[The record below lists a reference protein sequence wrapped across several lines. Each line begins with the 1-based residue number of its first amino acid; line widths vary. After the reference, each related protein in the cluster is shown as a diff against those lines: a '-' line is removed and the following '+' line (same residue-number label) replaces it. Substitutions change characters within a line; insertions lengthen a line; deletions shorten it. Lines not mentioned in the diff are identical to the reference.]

1 LASAKV
7 NGNTYVYSFC
17 GIDSSKNHS
26 GIHLKSFRFNVNQ
39 NLWESFPDVP
49 DTLGKIA
56 AAASVIKDTIYI
68 IGGYHVMPN
77 GYEYTSNKVH
87 RFNIVANE
95 FMSDGAPV
103 PVPVDDHVQAV
114 WRDSLIFVIT
124 GWSGSGFSG
133 GNVANVQIYNPSLNS
148 WMQATP
154 VPNNNIYK
162 SFGASGV
169 IIGDTIYYYGGA
181 NGSSFGP
188 QNQLRKGVINPSDPT
203 QISWSYQIPDVAI
216 KGYRTAAVAYQNQP
230 YWLGGSENTYNYNG
244 VAYDG
249 SGGVPPAKRS
259 LKYLSA
265 SQSWDT
271 AYALLPM
278 DLRNAAEIGNGVF
291 IIAGGMTDNQK
302 VSDKTLYLIS
312 AEKTAYQKL
321 ASKND
326 IVIFPNPA
334 KTTVHL
340 SSPRAF
346 SLLNINMQEVWSS
359 SIPVSELDISFLPS
373 GCYFLKIKNK
383 NSFVV
388 KKLFKQ

>member
-1 LASAKV
+1 MKTKMKTSVCFFISGCLSLLFHLNVRCQHWEISELAPLPEPVSNNAVASATV

-17 GIDSSKNHS
+17 GIDSSKTHS
-26 GIHLKSFRFNVNQ
+26 GIHLKSFRFDVNQ
-39 NLWESFPDVP
+39 NLWESLPDVP

-56 AAASVIKDTIYI
+56 ASASRIKDTIYI

-87 RFNIVANE
+87 RFNVVTNQ

-103 PVPVDDHVQAV
+103 TVPVDDHVQAA

-203 QISWSYQIPDVAI
+203 QISWSYQIPDAAI
-216 KGYRTAAVAYQNQP
+216 KGYR
-230 YWLGGSENTYNYNG
+230 
-244 VAYDG
+244 
-249 SGGVPPAKRS
+249 
-259 LKYLSA
+259 
-265 SQSWDT
+265 
-271 AYALLPM
+271 
-278 DLRNAAEIGNGVF
+278 
-291 IIAGGMTDNQK
+291 
-302 VSDKTLYLIS
+302 
-312 AEKTAYQKL
+312 
-321 ASKND
+321 
-326 IVIFPNPA
+326 
-334 KTTVHL
+334 
-340 SSPRAF
+340 
-346 SLLNINMQEVWSS
+346 
-359 SIPVSELDISFLPS
+359 
-373 GCYFLKIKNK
+373 
-383 NSFVV
+383 
-388 KKLFKQ
+388 